1 MRKINTSGGISI
13 EGNLNIESGD
23 FVGRDHF
30 VNINGDIINIT
41 GLDRISLEV
50 LNALI
55 QRLKS
60 KDLPSRKLVFEFH
73 VEPIFQRIKV
83 VHEDYQR
90 SIFEFQTLL
99 HRKLEVSSATAH
111 EWLKLRSLLYKADRR
126 LLKNVEEELSMVR
139 TALNNDSIF
148 VAAIFD
154 FSQAIL
160 RYLYSQSEVIPE
172 KTSTTVFYIRHGHGM
187 GYTQLVRE
195 IEFLEKAR
203 DFEGDLENMPSNIRE
218 IIKSIR
224 SKELAPEQL
233 IENLLNDVSIGLPEK
248 WQEVCKNYLKLKG
261 LSLL

>member
-1 MRKINTSGGISI
+1 MEKTNTSSSVSI
-13 EGNLNIESGD
+13 EGNLNTGGD
-23 FVGRDHF
+23 FVGRDQF
-30 VNINGDIINIT
+30 INLNGDIINIT
-41 GLDRISLEV
+41 GLDRTSLV
-50 LNALI
+50 ALNTFI
-55 QRLKS
+55 QKIKS

-139 TALNNDSIF
+139 TALNDDSIF

-172 KTSTTVFYIRHGHGM
+172 ETVVYIRHGHGM

-224 SKELAPEQL
+224 SKELQPEQL